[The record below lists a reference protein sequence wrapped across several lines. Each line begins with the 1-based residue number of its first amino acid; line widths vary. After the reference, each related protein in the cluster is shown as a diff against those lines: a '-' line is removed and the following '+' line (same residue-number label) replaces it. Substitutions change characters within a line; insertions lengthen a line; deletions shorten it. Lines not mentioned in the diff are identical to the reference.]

1 MPYEVNIQEE
11 KDCLRVEVSGERRP
25 GHEVEDSVA
34 TWSHVAKIC
43 EEKNRDRVL
52 GVFNVSGRLPT
63 PAAYALA
70 FNPESYGWNRHLKL
84 ALVVMHEESRQD
96 ALFVED
102 VAVSSGYKIRIFDNE
117 EKAAVWLLEN

>member
-11 KDCLRVEVSGERRP
+11 KDYLRVEVSGERRP

-43 EEKNRDRVL
+43 EEKKKDWVL
-52 GVFNVSGRLPT
+52 GMFNVSGRLPT

-70 FNPESYGWNRHLKL
+70 FNPESYGWSRRLKL
-84 ALVVMHEESRQD
+84 ALVVVHEESRQD

-102 VAVSSGYKIRIFDNE
+102 VAVSSGYQIRIFDDE
-117 EKAAVWLLEN
+117 EKATSWLLDK

>member
-1 MPYEVNIQEE
+1 MPFAVSIQEE
-11 KDCLRVEVSGERRP
+11 KDYLRVEVSGERRP

-34 TWSHVAKIC
+34 TWSHVATIC
-43 EEKNRDRVL
+43 EETKKDRVL
-52 GVFNVSGRLPT
+52 GMFNVSGRLPT

-70 FNPESYGWNRHLKL
+70 FNPESYGWSRRLKL

-117 EKAAVWLLEN
+117 KKASVWLLEK

>member
-11 KDCLRVEVSGERRP
+11 KDYLRVEVSGERRP

-34 TWSHVAKIC
+34 TWSHVATIC
-43 EEKNRDRVL
+43 EETKKDRVL
-52 GVFNVSGRLPT
+52 GMFNVSGRLPT

-70 FNPESYGWNRHLKL
+70 FNPESYGWSKRLKL

>member
-1 MPYEVNIQEE
+1 MPFAVSIQEE
-11 KDCLRVEVSGERRP
+11 KDYLRVEVSGERRP

-34 TWSHVAKIC
+34 TWSHVATIC
-43 EEKNRDRVL
+43 EETKKDRVL
-52 GVFNVSGRLPT
+52 GMFNVSGRLPT

-70 FNPESYGWNRHLKL
+70 FNPESYGWSRRLKL

-117 EKAAVWLLEN
+117 EKATAWLFQE

>member
-1 MPYEVNIQEE
+1 MPYKVNIQEE
-11 KDCLRVEVSGERRP
+11 KDYLRVEVSGERRP

-43 EEKNRDRVL
+43 EEKKKDHVL

-70 FNPESYGWNRHLKL
+70 FNPESYGWSRRLKL
-84 ALVVMHEESRQD
+84 ALVVIHEESRQD

-117 EKAAVWLLEN
+117 EKAIAWLFVK

>member
-11 KDCLRVEVSGERRP
+11 KDYLRVEVSGERRP

-34 TWSHVAKIC
+34 TWSHVATIC
-43 EEKNRDRVL
+43 EETKKDRVL
-52 GVFNVSGRLPT
+52 GMFNVSGRLLT

-70 FNPESYGWNRHLKL
+70 FNPESYGWSRRLKL